1 VFRSDTFPSRGQS
14 IGFKI
19 LPATKL
25 TSAVLMR
32 LQSTTHWVDG
42 GVPRRLELGVSQSGT
57 SAVVTLPSDPD
68 LLPVG
73 WYMLFEMVDDLPSDA
88 LVLRVDP

>member
-25 TSAVLMR
+25 TGAVLMG

-42 GVPRRLELGVSQSGT
+42 GVPRRLELGVS
-57 SAVVTLPSDPD
+57 
-68 LLPVG
+68 
-73 WYMLFEMVDDLPSDA
+73 
-88 LVLRVDP
+88 